1 MKARLLSLL
10 ILRLEE
16 CLLSLNIVM
25 SISPNMLEV
34 FGMEARAVLTEME
47 DRFPPVTPSPEDS
60 IEKIMYRSGQRS
72 VVEWLVNRLE
82 NNDA

>member
-1 MKARLLSLL
+1 
-10 ILRLEE
+10 
-16 CLLSLNIVM
+16 
-25 SISPNMLEV
+25 MLEV

-47 DRFPPVTPSPEDS
+47 DRFPSVTPSPEDS

-82 NNDA
+82 DNE

>member
-1 MKARLLSLL
+1 M
-10 ILRLEE
+10 
-16 CLLSLNIVM
+16 
-25 SISPNMLEV
+25 PEV

-72 VVEWLVNRLE
+72 VVEWLVNRLNNE
-82 NNDA
+82 ND

>member
-1 MKARLLSLL
+1 
-10 ILRLEE
+10 
-16 CLLSLNIVM
+16 M
-25 SISPNMLEV
+25 SISPNMLEI
-34 FGMEARAVLTEME
+34 FGMEVRAVLTEME

-82 NNDA
+82 DNE

>member
-1 MKARLLSLL
+1 
-10 ILRLEE
+10 
-16 CLLSLNIVM
+16 M

-72 VVEWLVNRLE
+72 VVEWLVNRLNNE
-82 NNDA
+82 ND